1 MSLWSMPNKYAKM
14 AMSGKGKMSK
24 PPRHVEKP
32 RYKRLMG
39 DEPKKPTRRK
49 ATEKEKIV
57 PGVGARLRWVR
68 ELVGITQ
75 AELAAELSAELKINQ
90 TQWSRWEKD
99 KRPAPPHIM
108 IVVCN
113 RLQISMDYIYRG
125 YLLGV
130 HPDLAERLL
139 KAHPGELMP
148 PPRYTGWH
156 KGKDQP

>member
-32 RYKRLMG
+32 RYKRGMG
-39 DEPKKPTRRK
+39 DEPKKPAQRK
-49 ATEKEKIV
+49 APDKERIV

-68 ELVGITQ
+68 ELIGIKQT
-75 AELAAELSAELKINQ
+75 ELSAELKL
-90 TQWSRWEKD
+90 TQGEWSRWETEA
-99 KRPAPPHIM
+99 RAAPPHLM
-108 IVVCN
+108 IEVCN

-125 YLLGV
+125 SLLGV
-130 HPDLAERLL
+130 HPDLAEQLL
-139 KAHPGELMP
+139 KAHPGELTP